1 MATALALYKTPKDPK
16 AFDSYYVS
24 THVPLAKKMLGLRSY
39 EINAGPLVTPAGRSP
54 YYLVATLKFDTMG
67 DLQAALASPQG
78 QAVVGDLNN
87 FASGG
92 VDILFFDEQP
102 V

>member
-1 MATALALYKTPKDPK
+1 MATAIALYNTPKDTN

-39 EINAGPLVTPAGRSP
+39 EINAGPITTPGANSP
-54 YYLVATLKFDTMG
+54 YYLIAVLKFDTMS
-67 DLQAALASPQG
+67 DLQAALASAQG
-78 QAVVGDLNN
+78 QAVVADLNN
-87 FASGG
+87 FATGG
-92 VDILFFDEQP
+92 VSVLFFDEQP

>member
-1 MATALALYKTPKDPK
+1 MATAIALYHTPKDPK

-39 EINAGPLVTPAGRSP
+39 EINAGPITTPGAKSP
-54 YYLVATLKFDTMG
+54 YYLIAMLKFDTMS

-78 QAVVGDLNN
+78 LAVVADLNN
-87 FASGG
+87 FASAG
-92 VDILFFDEQP
+92 VSMLFFDEQP

>member
-1 MATALALYKTPKDPK
+1 MATAIALYNTPKDTN

-39 EINAGPLVTPAGRSP
+39 EVNAGPIIAPEGKSP
-54 YYLVATLKFDTMG
+54 YYLIAVLKFDTMS

-78 QAVVGDLNN
+78 QAVVADLDN

-92 VDILFFDEQP
+92 VSILFFDEQP